1 MVLLSLTMFYT
12 GLHQV
17 MWNGVHTTCVGFTIA
32 FGEDRKALAVLGG
45 VFFGIGEVLGK
56 WKFKI
61 RISFTKVEG
70 GILFGFI
77 GGITAKQGREP
88 IIILGFVISGVA
100 YFLMYLNLPPSSPI
114 RETLPHE
121 SGFLNTPSSALV
133 YSAGLLLGFSDAC
146 FVTQVD

>member
-56 WKFKI
+56 WNFMNKI
-61 RISFTKVEG
+61 LIHEG
-70 GILFGFI
+70 
-77 GGITAKQGREP
+77 
-88 IIILGFVISGVA
+88 
-100 YFLMYLNLPPSSPI
+100 
-114 RETLPHE
+114 
-121 SGFLNTPSSALV
+121 
-133 YSAGLLLGFSDAC
+133 
-146 FVTQVD
+146 